1 MSTDLNESR
10 PPGTAA
16 PLPAA
21 APTAFLDAQGALFIG
36 RTLELAALGA
46 MLAQVRAAV
55 LYGVAGV
62 GKTSLA
68 LAFARTW
75 PGPVVYH
82 KVAPDAPLHLLV
94 DDLRRQLAGGPVPQC
109 DASEGLDLLG
119 RRLDEA
125 AALCLV
131 DDLHRCAP
139 AARAELLQRLGGSL
153 ERGRLLATSR
163 ERIPPPTEGRDRFDL
178 RIENLPE
185 EAGRELWR
193 ALDAFYGSS
202 GSFEA
207 AFAQCHGHP
216 LLLRRL
222 HAGGGPSGDPI
233 VGSLQALD
241 PRERRVVGV
250 LAVTE
255 LRLPAGVLGALAEGE
270 PGGGEPEGATG
281 VAATGVAATGVAATG
296 VAATGGEV
304 LRRLAARLIVE
315 VDAEGR
321 CSLHDLYREAV
332 LQSFPGGEQRALH
345 ALACEAIERGA
356 GDPVIKTR
364 EVCRHLRAME
374 RFAEAGAYLLRH
386 SAELIRHGAAGEILR
401 AIDATPEEHRSVELQ
416 IARARVLGRLGDLR
430 RAREDLALLVAAG
443 AAPRVELKLA
453 FGQLSVLTLA
463 LDEAEAALRDV
474 LASKDLRAYAWVRAL
489 GALATIETH
498 RGRGAEALRM
508 MREAEARAGD
518 VRLAAQLRLSQC
530 YLLLLDGRPAEAE
543 EPLRAVMARFRGS
556 VEGFR
561 AAVLAEIC
569 FAAVLS
575 LRGYHDEAREA
586 LVAAEAAFRRGDD
599 ARTRVELRAIRGTVL
614 AEGGARLSGIDDLRA
629 ACGAFRRSGYRMA
642 LHWAEVLLA
651 RALFFVGSA
660 REARR
665 LLAQVKE
672 ACAGRGAR
680 SLVAMA
686 ERAERDDPLAML
698 DLAEGS
704 PHAADVARVDPCRA
718 EAFAAARAAR
728 AGDAERAR
736 ALALSTAARAG
747 QAPDHAL
754 ERFLAA
760 LVLAACS
767 TDAPVE
773 VPSDDGLVAG
783 GVDPELLVAVRER
796 LAAAAAMTP
805 PGVAASAGPA
815 VPALGPAAHVAAPSA
830 SFPIVFDPGSRRVY
844 VDGAPLKLETRPV
857 LRRLLRALAER
868 SGEVVSRDDL
878 VREVW
883 GAEYHPLRHDN
894 VLSVSVSRLRALVQP
909 TRVRILSD
917 DNGFRLGW
925 SSTAASPGPSDAR
938 G

>member
-1 MSTDLNESR
+1 MSTDMNTSR
-10 PPGTAA
+10 SPAADALPPT
-16 PLPAA
+16 A
-21 APTAFLDAQGALFIG
+21 APTAYLDAQGTLFIG
-36 RTLELAALGA
+36 RTLELDALGA
-46 MLAQVRAAV
+46 MLARVRAAV

-75 PGPVVYH
+75 PGPVVHH
-82 KVAPDAPLHLLV
+82 KVAPDEPLHVLV
-94 DDLRRQLAGGPVPQC
+94 DDLRRQLAGGPVRQC
-109 DASEGLDLLG
+109 DASEALDQLV
-119 RRLDEA
+119 RRLDQA
-125 AALCLV
+125 AALCIV
-131 DDLHRCAP
+131 DDLHRSAP
-139 AARAELLQRLGGSL
+139 AARAELLGRLGGSL
-153 ERGRLLATSR
+153 ERGRLLCTSR
-163 ERIPPPTEGRDRFDL
+163 ERVPPPIEGPDRFDL
-178 RIENLPE
+178 RVENLPE
-185 EAGRELWR
+185 ESGRALWR
-193 ALDAFYGSS
+193 ALDVFYGSA
-202 GSFEA
+202 GDFEA

-241 PRERRVVGV
+241 ARERRVVGV
-250 LAVTE
+250 LAMTE
-255 LRLPAGVLGALAEGE
+255 LRLPADVVGALAQGE
-270 PGGGEPEGATG
+270 PGGEPE
-281 VAATGVAATGVAATG
+281 
-296 VAATGGEV
+296 GGEV

-315 VDAEGR
+315 IDAEGR
-321 CSLHDLYREAV
+321 CTLHDLYREAV
-332 LQSFPGGEQRALH
+332 LQSFPDREQQALH
-345 ALACEAIERGA
+345 ALACEAVERGER
-356 GDPVIKTR
+356 DPVIRTR
-364 EVCRHLRAME
+364 EVCRHLRAMG
-374 RFAEAGAYLLRH
+374 RFAEAGAYVLRR
-386 SAELIRHGAAGEILR
+386 SAELVRHGAAGEILR
-401 AIDATPEEHRSVELQ
+401 AIDATPEAHRSVELQ

-430 RAREDLALLVAAG
+430 QAREDLALLVAAG
-443 AAPRVELKLA
+443 AEPRVELKLA
-453 FGQLSVLTLA
+453 LGQLSVLTLA

-474 LASKDLRAYAWVRAL
+474 LASRDLRAYAWVRAL
-489 GALATIETH
+489 GALATVETH
-498 RGRGAEALRM
+498 RGRGAEALRA
-508 MREAEARAGD
+508 MRDAEARAGD

-530 YLLLLDGRPAEAE
+530 YLLLLDGRHAEAE
-543 EPLRAVMARFRGS
+543 EPLRTVMARFRGS
-556 VEGFR
+556 AEGFR

-614 AEGGARLSGIDDLRA
+614 AESGARLSGIDDLRA
-629 ACGAFRRSGYRMA
+629 ACDAFRRSGYRMA

-651 RALFFVGSA
+651 RALFFIGSA

-672 ACAGRGAR
+672 ACEARGAR
-680 SLVAMA
+680 SLIAMA
-686 ERAERDDPLAML
+686 ERAERDDPLALL

-747 QAPDHAL
+747 QAPDRAL

-760 LVLAACS
+760 LVLAAYPA
-767 TDAPVE
+767 DAPVE
-773 VPSDDGLVAG
+773 VPGDDGLVAG

-796 LAAAAAMTP
+796 LAPEPPVAAAGAVV
-805 PGVAASAGPA
+805 PGALAAGA
-815 VPALGPAAHVAAPSA
+815 VVPGALAPGIAAPSA
-830 SFPIVFDPGSRRVY
+830 SFPIVFDPGSRRVH

-894 VLSVSVSRLRALVQP
+894 VLSVSVSRLRALLQP

-925 SSTAASPGPSDAR
+925 SSTAAPPGPPELD